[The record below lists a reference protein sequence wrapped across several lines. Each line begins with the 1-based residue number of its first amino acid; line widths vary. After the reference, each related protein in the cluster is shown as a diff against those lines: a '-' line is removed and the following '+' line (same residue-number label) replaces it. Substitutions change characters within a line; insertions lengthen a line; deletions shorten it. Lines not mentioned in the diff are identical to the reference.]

1 MDARLLVL
9 CFGNFIIGTGTLI
22 VPGMLP
28 AIARGLDVSVPVA
41 AQLITAFAFTVCIS
55 APPLAA
61 LTARYDRRSLLVT
74 VQLLFALGH
83 FASVFA
89 TGLHV
94 LMALRVFTSVGAA
107 LFTAQA
113 ASAAALL
120 VPAERRDPS
129 SPMPIL

>member
-28 AIARGLDVSVPVA
+28 AIAHGLDVSVPVA

-83 FASVFA
+83 FCPS
-89 TGLHV
+89 
-94 LMALRVFTSVGAA
+94 LR
-107 LFTAQA
+107 
-113 ASAAALL
+113 
-120 VPAERRDPS
+120 PACMS
-129 SPMPIL
+129 